1 MSIFKDTMNID
12 MSFPPEKPFIP
23 KVSKVHVL
31 DAYSGNPKS
40 FQDPNSVATLGK
52 SIQGMTDQVS
62 ADTLYDQKEGFRNEI
77 YSPWILNTE
86 ACAKKEGFSSVILRP
101 EGYETHNKLNS
112 GIMALVILGALGIVC
127 SFYKRK

>member
-1 MSIFKDTMNID
+1 

-31 DAYSGNPKS
+31 DASSGNPRS

-62 ADTLYDQKEGFRNEI
+62 ADTLYDQKEGFRNEM
-77 YSPWILNTE
+77 YSPWILKTE
-86 ACAKKEGFSSVILRP
+86 ACSKKEGFSSVILRP
-101 EGYETHNKLNS
+101 EGYETQSKVNS
-112 GIMALVILGALGIVC
+112 GIMALIIIGTLGIMC

>member
-1 MSIFKDTMNID
+1 MSIFKQHINID

-23 KVSKVHVL
+23 RVSKVHVL
-31 DAYSGNPKS
+31 DASSGNPKS

-77 YSPWILNTE
+77 YSPWILKTE
-86 ACAKKEGFSSVILRP
+86 ACSKKEGFSSVILRP

>member
-1 MSIFKDTMNID
+1 MSIFKEIMNID

-31 DAYSGNPKS
+31 DASSGNPRS

-52 SIQGMTDQVS
+52 SIQAMTDQVS
-62 ADTLYDQKEGFRNEI
+62 ADTLYDKKEAFRNEV
-77 YSPWILNTE
+77 YSPWILKTE
-86 ACAKKEGFSSVILRP
+86 ACTKK

-112 GIMALVILGALGIVC
+112 GIMALVILGALGVMC
-127 SFYKRK
+127 SFYRKK

>member
-1 MSIFKDTMNID
+1 
-12 MSFPPEKPFIP
+12 
-23 KVSKVHVL
+23 
-31 DAYSGNPKS
+31 
-40 FQDPNSVATLGK
+40 
-52 SIQGMTDQVS
+52 MTDQVS

>member
-1 MSIFKDTMNID
+1 MSIFKDNVNID

-23 KVSKVHVL
+23 RVSKVHVL
-31 DAYSGNPKS
+31 DASSGNPKS

-77 YSPWILNTE
+77 YSPWILKTE
-86 ACAKKEGFSSVILRP
+86 ACSKKEGFSSVILRP

>member
-1 MSIFKDTMNID
+1 MSIFKEIMNID

-31 DAYSGNPKS
+31 DASSGNPRS

-52 SIQGMTDQVS
+52 SIQAMTDQVS
-62 ADTLYDQKEGFRNEI
+62 ADTLYDKKEGFRNEV
-77 YSPWILNTE
+77 YSPWILKTE

-101 EGYETHNKLNS
+101 EGYETHNKINV
-112 GIMALVILGALGIVC
+112 GITALVILGTLGVLC
-127 SFYKRK
+127 SFYKKK

>member
-1 MSIFKDTMNID
+1 

-31 DAYSGNPKS
+31 DASSGNPRS

-52 SIQGMTDQVS
+52 SIQAMTDQVS
-62 ADTLYDQKEGFRNEI
+62 ADTLYDKKEAFRNEV
-77 YSPWILNTE
+77 YSPWILKTE
-86 ACAKKEGFSSVILRP
+86 ACTKK

-112 GIMALVILGALGIVC
+112 GIMALVILGALGVMC
-127 SFYKRK
+127 SFYRKK